1 MKYVYIRYGIVSLR
15 RGVCIVCECVGRY
28 VFMCVRV
35 FMYVCKCTC
44 VRGVFRKL
52 RFILENLVFVVMFEV
67 LV

>member
-1 MKYVYIRYGIVSLR
+1 M
-15 RGVCIVCECVGRY
+15 CECVGRY

-35 FMYVCKCTC
+35 FMYVCKCMC